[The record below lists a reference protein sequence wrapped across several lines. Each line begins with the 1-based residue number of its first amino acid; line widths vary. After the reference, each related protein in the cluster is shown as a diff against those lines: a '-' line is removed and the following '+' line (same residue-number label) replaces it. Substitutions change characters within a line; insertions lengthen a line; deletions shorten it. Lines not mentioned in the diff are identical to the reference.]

1 MKYSQSEKMEIIR
14 MVEESNLSVKKT
26 LEEMDV
32 PRSSFYSWYKRYLE
46 SGYEGLAS
54 RDKRRRQFWNA
65 IPEWEKERVVEVARK
80 YPEKSCRE
88 IAWHITDE
96 MGYFISESSVY
107 RILKAKNLV
116 TSPVYTVVSAKDKFE
131 QPTTRINELWQTDF
145 TYLKIIHWGWY
156 FLSTVLDDY

>member
-26 LEEMDV
+26 LEKMDV

-96 MGYFISESSVY
+96 MDYFISESSVY
-107 RILKAKNLV
+107 RILHLN
-116 TSPVYTVVSAKDKFE
+116 
-131 QPTTRINELWQTDF
+131 
-145 TYLKIIHWGWY
+145 
-156 FLSTVLDDY
+156 